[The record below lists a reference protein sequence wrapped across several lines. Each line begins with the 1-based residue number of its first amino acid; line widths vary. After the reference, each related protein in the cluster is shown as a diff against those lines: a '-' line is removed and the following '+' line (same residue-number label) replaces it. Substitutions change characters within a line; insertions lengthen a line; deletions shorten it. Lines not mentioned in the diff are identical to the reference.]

1 MTVASSKQ
9 VTVRMYNVGFG
20 DAFLLQFPD
29 GERTRRVLID
39 CGSHSIGPGPV
50 KMKEMVEQIIKD
62 VTEDGVPRIDVVVC
76 THRHQDHV
84 SGFRYKSW
92 NRVEVGEV
100 WMPWTE
106 HPTEEAAKEI
116 RERQSKR
123 ARSLALSLAQLGAA
137 GEVQAIVKNSLTNAV
152 AMHTLHKGFRSVR
165 TRRFLPLKQGAGTRT
180 FTTPV
185 LPGVSVHVLGP
196 SRNPDVIRDMEPG
209 EGESYLRFM
218 LSQSDKP
225 HQRLRPFRS
234 RWALSEAEF
243 LSDFGHLRL
252 TEHQRRAIAK
262 VGFGSEL
269 ELAANLEKAVNGT
282 SLMLMFVIG
291 RAHLLFSGDA
301 QWGTWTAALSDPEWS
316 ALLAKTTFY
325 KVGHHASHNAT
336 PPAFVK
342 RHPTGKFAAMIST
355 RSVTKWPDIP
365 RGPLLDALRKRSD
378 RIVRSDR
385 ADVADPSGLVR
396 RRTYVEMSVNI

>member
-1 MTVASSKQ
+1 
-9 VTVRMYNVGFG
+9 MYNVGFG
-20 DAFLLQFPD
+20 DAFLVQFPD

-50 KMKEMVEQIIKD
+50 KMKEMVEQIIED
-62 VTEDGVPRIDVVVC
+62 VTDGGVPRIDVVVC

-106 HPTEEAAKEI
+106 HPTDDAAKEI
-116 RERQSKR
+116 RERQSRR
-123 ARSLALSLAQLGAA
+123 ARSLAMSLAQLGAA
-137 GEVQAIVKNSLTNAV
+137 EEAQAIVRNSLTNAP
-152 AMHTLHKGFRSVR
+152 AMHTLHNGFHSVK
-165 TRRFLPLKQGAGTRT
+165 TRRFLPKKQGADTRT

-196 SRNPDVIRDMEPG
+196 SRHPDVIRDMEPG

-234 RWALSEAEF
+234 RWALSEKEF
-243 LSDFGHLRL
+243 RDEFGHLQL
-252 TEHQRRAIAK
+252 TQHQRRAIAK
-262 VGFGSEL
+262 VGSGSEL
-269 ELAANLEKAVNGT
+269 ELAASLEKAVNGT

-291 RAHLLFSGDA
+291 RAHLLFTGDA
-301 QWGTWTAALSDPEWS
+301 QWGTWTAALNDPEWA

-336 PPAFVK
+336 PPMFVK

-355 RSVTKWPDIP
+355 RSVSKWPDIP
-365 RGPLLDALRKRSD
+365 RGPLLDALRKRSN
-378 RIVRSDR
+378 RIVRSDC
-385 ADVADPSGLVR
+385 ADVADPAGLVR
-396 RRTYVEMSVNI
+396 RRTYVEMAVKI